1 MYLCRSCWLRLID
14 VPLPLKSL
22 NVPTLGSGISS
33 IFGSVGGGRL
43 WILWYFA
50 RGDFRRSIPLRLNT
64 SALPVI
70 LSSALYSSTET
81 KIVVASYI
89 DLVLVCIV
97 IAVSFH
103 ALIPLVLPIHGSSV
117 SVHSLYVFLP
127 STTCQCKEEHY
138 PICVYSAYVI
148 LFPL

>member
-1 MYLCRSCWLRLID
+1 M
-14 VPLPLKSL
+14 
-22 NVPTLGSGISS
+22 
-33 IFGSVGGGRL
+33 
-43 WILWYFA
+43 
-50 RGDFRRSIPLRLNT
+50 
-64 SALPVI
+64 I

-127 STTCQCKEEHY
+127 STTSQCKEEHC

-148 LFPL
+148 LFPLRSSLAFPFLCSLFLPCVPNSFCSLVHHNLPFPLLLCNFGFFPSHAFHTLVVHET